1 MTIPAAARPA
11 IPDRRSSGPPAE
23 VGTALQAESFSFW
36 YGEKQVLHEIDLAIR
51 HREITA
57 IIGPSG
63 CGKSTFLRAINRMHD
78 LVPGAHHS
86 GDILLGTR
94 SVYAPGTDIVA
105 LRRHIGMV
113 FQKPSPF
120 PLSIFDN
127 VAWGP
132 RLNGTVPRRDLPD
145 LVEKLLRQTGLWD
158 EVSDRLNSSAL
169 ALSGGQQQRLCIA
182 RALGN
187 APEII
192 LLDEPCSALDPIA
205 TQKIEELLFELKEE
219 YTIVIVTH
227 NLQQAARLSDRT
239 AFFEL
244 GRVVEYDRTGQ
255 LFTNPRHER
264 TEAYITGRFG

>member
-1 MTIPAAARPA
+1 MSTPVIARPM
-11 IPDRRSSGPPAE
+11 IPDRRSIDTTVSPTIA
-23 VGTALQAESFSFW
+23 VRSAAFSFW
-36 YGEKQVLHEIDLAIR
+36 YGQKQVLHGVDLSLH

-78 LVPGAHHS
+78 LVPNARHD
-86 GDILLGTR
+86 GDILLGDR

-105 LRRHIGMV
+105 LRRRIGMV

-120 PLSIFDN
+120 PLSVFDN

-132 RLNGTVPRRDLPD
+132 RLNGTVSRRDLPD

-158 EVSDRLNSSAL
+158 EVSDRLDSSAL

-205 TQKIEELLFELKEE
+205 TQKIEELLFELKQE

-244 GRVVEYDRTGQ
+244 GQVVEYDRTGQ
-255 LFTNPRHER
+255 LFTNPAQER